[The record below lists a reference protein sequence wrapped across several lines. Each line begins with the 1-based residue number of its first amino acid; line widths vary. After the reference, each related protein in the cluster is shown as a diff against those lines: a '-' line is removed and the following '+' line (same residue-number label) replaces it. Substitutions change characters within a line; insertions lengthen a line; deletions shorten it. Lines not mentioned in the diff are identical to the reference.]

1 MKFNALVVAV
11 AGIAICTTVATAQVC
26 QGDLSFRGSSKHV
39 GAALGMS
46 NNATSFGGGLTVG
59 HPKGWYGGGSL
70 GMVSYNNNNA
80 SAHSL
85 AVGGGLGYSMPL
97 ANNSK
102 WQMCPGATLSL
113 GFGPNFNAGGT
124 TAKTT
129 TQTLALGM
137 SFGRAVALSKTVNLL
152 PFGSASLAHTR
163 AAVSVNGTSNSGSD
177 NYMLFGMGAGFQ
189 FSPSLVVRPALTL
202 AAGTEPGT
210 DDTLFSLGITWA
222 LRH

>member
-1 MKFNALVVAV
+1 MKFHAIVSAV
-11 AGIAICTTVATAQVC
+11 AGIAVCTTAATAQVC
-26 QGDLSFRGSSKHV
+26 QGDLSFRASPKHV

-46 NNATSFGGGLTVG
+46 NNTTSFDGGLTVG
-59 HPKGWYGGGSL
+59 HAKGWYGGGSL
-70 GMVSYNNNNA
+70 GMTSYNNVG
-80 SAHSL
+80 HSVAL
-85 AVGGGLGYSMPL
+85 GGGVGYSMPL

-113 GFGPNFNAGGT
+113 GFGPNFDVAGT
-124 TAKTT
+124 TAHTS

-137 SFGRAVALSKTVNLL
+137 SFGTAVPLSKTVNLL

-163 AAVSVNGTSNSGSD
+163 AAVSVNGASSSGSD

-202 AAGTEPGT
+202 AAGTEQGT
-210 DDTLFSLGITWA
+210 DDTVFSLGITWA